1 MRRRRYAPALLLLA
15 VALPAAAL
23 AAPSREEVKEARR
36 ARQQAAGTVQE
47 LTGDIRRL
55 TARYRAITA
64 KADQA
69 AARLI
74 DAYRQE
80 LTMQSTLAGAR
91 TTLNQR
97 ANAAYRAGPAAI
109 VKVFLDSRS
118 PADFLASSELL
129 ERTIYADIERA
140 AEVLEQT
147 EDAAALRT
155 EVERQRLD
163 VLARYREL
171 QELRDQ
177 IEVRLGQAEAAARAA
192 GQRFATI
199 RAARKAFLEEQA
211 ALNQAI
217 GGTGVDQSE
226 LLALLGP
233 SKGRGCDIPPKL
245 ARTGKT
251 IAGTASWYGWEFAG
265 RPTSSGAIYDPRLF
279 TAAHKTL
286 PLNTFIR
293 VRWNGRCATVLVNDR
308 GPFHSDWILDLSQAA
323 AEYLGY
329 DRAGTAQVQADILRR
344 R

>member
-1 MRRRRYAPALLLLA
+1 MRRRYAPALLLLA

-36 ARQQAAGTVQE
+36 ARERAAGTVRE
-47 LTGDIRRL
+47 LTGEIGQL
-55 TARYRAITA
+55 TARYRALGA
-64 KADQA
+64 RADQA

-74 DAYRQE
+74 DAYRRE
-80 LTMQSTLAGAR
+80 LALQASLAGAR

-109 VKVFLDSRS
+109 VQVFLDSRS

-140 AEVLEQT
+140 TEILEDS
-147 EDAAALRT
+147 EDAALLRA
-155 EVERQRLD
+155 EVERQRMG

-171 QELRDQ
+171 QALRGE
-177 IEVRLGQAEAAARAA
+177 IEARLDQAEAAARQA
-192 GQRFATI
+192 GLRFAKV
-199 RAARKAFLEEQA
+199 RHARKAFLEEQA
-211 ALNQAI
+211 ALTEAI

-233 SKGRGCDIPPKL
+233 NRGRGCDIPPKL
-245 ARTGKT
+245 ARTGKE
-251 IAGTASWYGWEFAG
+251 ISGTASWYGWEFAG
-265 RPTSSGAIYDPRLF
+265 RPTSSGAIFDPRLF

-286 PLNTFIR
+286 PLNSFIR

-308 GPFHSDWILDLSQAA
+308 GPFHADWILDLSQAA